1 MATYLDSHVQY
12 LKGVGPGL
20 GRVFEKR
27 GIRTVQ
33 ELLDWFPRAY
43 EDRRNAKSIASLE
56 AGQLV
61 ALRASVVA
69 VRSHPLGRSQRR
81 VWDVTIRDATGVIH
95 CKYFRV
101 PYKGYFER
109 FQPHTPVQVIGK
121 PILYRGVMEFHHP
134 ELKELTTPSK
144 EKSASTVD
152 GAGESS
158 KGEDDSSMEGLYP
171 IYTETEGISQRRL
184 MNVIDVALNAV
195 KGNIPDQIPQ
205 WIREKYKLISREEAL
220 RLIHKPQLE
229 DAALLES
236 CRTPAHQ
243 RLIFEEFFWLELLMA
258 ARHSGFSKKR
268 GVAIQGPRAKVDQFI
283 HSLPFQLTGAQV
295 RCLGEILSDLG
306 KAHPMH
312 RLVQGDVGSGK
323 TAVALMAATFAAENG
338 FQSTLMVP
346 TEILAEQHFA
356 TAKRWLDPLGVKV
369 ELLTGHMKNS
379 ERAEVLER
387 LASGETSLCIGT
399 HALIQADVQ
408 FLKLGLVVIDEQH
421 RFGVHQRKELKQ
433 KGHSPHFLIMTA
445 TPIPR
450 TLAMTVYGDLDVS
463 VIDELP
469 KGRSPIVTR
478 ATTLAKRPAVID
490 FVGDQIKKG
499 RQAYVIY
506 PLVEESEKMDLKNA
520 VEEYEKLKAERP
532 QWRIGL
538 LHGRMK
544 GEEKDEVMNQFRR
557 HELDVLVST
566 TVIEVGVDVPNAN
579 IMVIE
584 HAERF
589 GLSQLH
595 QLRGRVGRGAHKSY
609 CVLVMGYAVSEIGRE
624 RARIME
630 STTDGFKIAE
640 SDLELRGAGELLGS
654 RQSGL
659 PGFRLANLVRDV
671 AFLQKARDAAFEV
684 VARDPRLKAAEHES
698 LKKELVKAHGPAAL
712 GTVG

>member
-1 MATYLDSHVQY
+1 M
-12 LKGVGPGL
+12 
-20 GRVFEKR
+20 E
-27 GIRTVQ
+27 
-33 ELLDWFPRAY
+33 WFPRAY
-43 EDRRNAKSIASLE
+43 EDRRNAKNIASLE
-56 AGQLV
+56 SGQLV

-81 VWDVTIRDATGVIH
+81 VWDVTIKDATGVIH
-95 CKYFRV
+95 CKFFRV

-109 FQPHTPVQVIGK
+109 FQPHTAVQVIGK

-134 ELKELTTPSK
+134 ELKELTAPPK
-144 EKSASTVD
+144 EKTTIQID
-152 GAGESS
+152 GARDSI
-158 KGEDDSSMEGLYP
+158 DDSMEGLFP
-171 IYTETEGISQRRL
+171 IYPETEGLSQRRL
-184 MNVIDVALNAV
+184 MSVIDVALESL
-195 KGNIPDQIPQ
+195 KGNIPDQLPT

-220 RLIHKPQLE
+220 RFIHKPKLE
-229 DAALLES
+229 DAPLLES
-236 CRTPAHQ
+236 CRSPAHL

-258 ARHSGFSKKR
+258 ARHSGFSKKK
-268 GVAIQGPRAKVDQFI
+268 GVAIQGSRDKVDQFI
-283 HSLPFQLTGAQV
+283 QGLPFQLTGAQV
-295 RCLGEILSDLG
+295 RCLAEILKDLG
-306 KAHPMH
+306 KPHPMH

-323 TAVALMAATFAAENG
+323 TAVALMAAVFAAENG
-338 FQSTLMVP
+338 FQTTLMVP

-356 TAKRWLDPLGVKV
+356 TAKKWLEPLGFKV
-369 ELLTGHMKNS
+369 DLLTGHMKTS
-379 ERAEVLER
+379 ERNEVLER
-387 LASGETSLCIGT
+387 LASGETQLCIGT
-399 HALIQADVQ
+399 HALIQSDVE
-408 FLKLGLVVIDEQH
+408 FSRLGLVVIDEQH

-433 KGHSPHFLIMTA
+433 KGHSPHFLVMTA

-463 VIDELP
+463 VINELP

-478 ATTLAKRPAVID
+478 ATTLAKRPAVVD

-499 RQAYVIY
+499 RQAYIIY

-520 VEEYEKLKAERP
+520 VDEFEKLKTEKP
-532 QWRIGL
+532 EWRIGL

-595 QLRGRVGRGAHKSY
+595 QLRGRGGRGSHKSY
-609 CVLVMGYAVSEIGRE
+609 CVLVMGYAVSDIGRE

-640 SDLELRGAGELLGS
+640 SDLELRGAGELLGA

-659 PGFRLANLVRDV
+659 PGFRVANLVRDV
-671 AFLQKARDAAFEV
+671 EILQSARDAAFEV
-684 VARDPRLKAAEHES
+684 VERDPRLKAPEHEP
-698 LKKELVKAHGPAAL
+698 LKKELIKAHGPTAL
-712 GTVG
+712 ATVG